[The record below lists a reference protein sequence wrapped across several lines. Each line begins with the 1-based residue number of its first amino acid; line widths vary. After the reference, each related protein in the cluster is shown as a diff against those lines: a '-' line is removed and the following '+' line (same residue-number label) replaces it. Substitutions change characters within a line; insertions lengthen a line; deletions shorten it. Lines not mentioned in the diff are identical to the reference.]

1 MNKTDTA
8 RLHAII
14 EGSVQGVG
22 FRYFVLNQ
30 ANGLELTG
38 WVRNIHYNG
47 VEIIAEGRRQELEQL
62 LCELRMGPDSA
73 RVDNVRSEWGEY
85 SGKFPSFDVHP
96 SA

>member
-1 MNKTDTA
+1 MNKTDNA

-22 FRYFVLNQ
+22 FRYFVLFQ
-30 ANGLELTG
+30 ANGLGLTG
-38 WVRNIHYNG
+38 WVRNIHHSG
-47 VEIIAEGRRQELEQL
+47 VEVVAEGIREELEQL
-62 LCELRMGPDSA
+62 LCKLQMGPDSA
-73 RVDNVRSEWGEY
+73 RVDNVHIEWGEY